1 MIDLRGLS
9 PLLCYI
15 TRPQANCC
23 SVAQCCPTLC
33 DPTDCSRPG
42 LPVHHQLPEF
52 TQTHVH
58 WVSDA
63 IQPPHPLTP
72 SSPSVLSLS
81 QHQGLFQCLVCSH
94 QWQEYRRFTSASVIP
109 VNIQGWP
116 PLRLTG
122 LANNYSEIKK
132 TVLIRIRN
140 FRIKN
145 YWLLLLSIIIRIN
158 CFDLIRIRKLWSGHE
173 IW

>member
-1 MIDLRGLS
+1 MIDLRWLS
-9 PLLCYI
+9 PLICYI

-23 SVAQCCPTLC
+23 CSVAQSCPTLC
-33 DPTDCSRPG
+33 DPTDCSKPG

-63 IQPPHPLTP
+63 IRPPHPLTP

-94 QWQEYRRFTSASVIP
+94 QWPEYRRFTSASVIP
-109 VNIQGWP
+109 VNIQGWA

-122 LANNYSEIKK
+122 LASSYSEIKNLFWLELEILESK
-132 TVLIRIRN
+132 LFDYYYYLLLLESTVLI
-140 FRIKN
+140 
-145 YWLLLLSIIIRIN
+145 
-158 CFDLIRIRKLWSGHE
+158 
-173 IW
+173 